1 MAMLGLLT
9 VPGSLLVV
17 AVSLTGCSSP
27 GQPAASNSVEATS
40 AMRVCQA
47 ALRSPVVSATATTVG
62 DIRRL
67 TIGPGQR
74 PAQHAFGSLAD
85 SSAAAWCWTGASG
98 DYVSYGATLDGQK
111 IELASLGG
119 FTTTPSGPPVVP

>member
-1 MAMLGLLT
+1 MK
-9 VPGSLLVV
+9 
-17 AVSLTGCSSP
+17 
-27 GQPAASNSVEATS
+27 
-40 AMRVCQA
+40 VCQT

-67 TIGPGQR
+67 TVGPGQR

-85 SSAAAWCWTGASG
+85 STTAAWCWTGGSG
-98 DYVSYGATLDGQK
+98 EYVSYGATLDGQT
-111 IELASLGG
+111 IQLAKLGG